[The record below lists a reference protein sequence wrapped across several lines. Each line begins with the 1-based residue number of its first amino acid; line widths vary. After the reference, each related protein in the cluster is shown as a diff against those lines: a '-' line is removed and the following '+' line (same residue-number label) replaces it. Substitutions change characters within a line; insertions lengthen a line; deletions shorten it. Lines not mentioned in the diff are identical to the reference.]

1 MASKKA
7 VLVYILEILR
17 DETDANHTLSQEE
30 IRSILSKKYELTVDR
45 KTLGRHLNDLYESDN
60 FNIKCEES
68 ALGADGSIR
77 RTNFYMIHPFEEA
90 ELHLLIDGLLASRHI
105 NPNQRQDLI
114 NKVSSLGSRYFKSH
128 GGQINSTSGYLM
140 RSQELFLNIDLIEKA
155 VTEGRKIS
163 LVYYQPDVDK
173 KLHPNLDA
181 TGNERNYIFNPY
193 QLVASR
199 GQYYLVGNHD
209 NHDDMST
216 LRVDRIGQIN
226 VLDIRRKPLRDIQGY
241 HNQNTFNVQQYM
253 NEHIYMFGGE
263 SVTVSFEAKR
273 SIVNQIL
280 DWFDGNVTFT
290 KVTDHKVE
298 CRVHVNREAFK
309 YWALQYMQSVKV
321 LSPSSLV
328 FDVREA
334 IRDGLAQY
342 V

>member
-1 MASKKA
+1 M
-7 VLVYILEILR
+7 
-17 DETDANHTLSQEE
+17 Q
-30 IRSILSKKYELTVDR
+30 
-45 KTLGRHLNDLYESDN
+45 
-60 FNIKCEES
+60 
-68 ALGADGSIR
+68 
-77 RTNFYMIHPFEEA
+77 
-90 ELHLLIDGLLASRHI
+90 
-105 NPNQRQDLI
+105 Q
-114 NKVSSLGSRYFKSH
+114 
-128 GGQINSTSGYLM
+128 
-140 RSQELFLNIDLIEKA
+140 
-155 VTEGRKIS
+155 
-163 LVYYQPDVDK
+163 
-173 KLHPNLDA
+173 
-181 TGNERNYIFNPY
+181 GNERNYIFNPY

-216 LRVDRIGQIN
+216 LRVDRIGQIK